1 MTAKVTEMGLD
12 ATRLARLRWSCRRG
26 MRELDVLLLRF
37 LERELP
43 AASPSVQSAFETLL
57 SAQDPEILDLLAG
70 RLVAQDAAVSDV
82 IQRLLAQSRY

>member
-1 MTAKVTEMGLD
+1 
-12 ATRLARLRWSCRRG
+12 
-26 MRELDVLLLRF
+26 MRELDGLLLRY

-43 AASPSVQSAFETLL
+43 AASPSAQAAFETLL

-70 RLVAQDAAVSDV
+70 RIVAEDADTNDV